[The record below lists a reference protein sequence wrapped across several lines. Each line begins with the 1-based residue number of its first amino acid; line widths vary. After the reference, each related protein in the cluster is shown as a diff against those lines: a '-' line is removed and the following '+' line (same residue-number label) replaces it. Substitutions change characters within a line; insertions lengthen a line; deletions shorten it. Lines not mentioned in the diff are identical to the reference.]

1 MTFGPTVRYP
11 SGPITPHGAHALMN
25 DRIPHVALRSYDN
38 SIVFN
43 MMGPLAIADRTIP
56 ERVEL
61 RGIKG
66 LVAPWKI
73 IDQKGAT
80 QDGTTFVDALYDPL
94 EVSLDVNCVGR
105 DPEHLRRVVHHLIAS
120 IDTKQLSEL
129 SWYTHEAGRWWA
141 PVRWNR
147 PIDDQVTGVSA
158 NRSQKLT
165 LQVRCDDGFWRTYPA
180 VDQFRFTYN
189 DDVDEFAY
197 NIAEGDPV
205 TGWTTQYSGAGSGW
219 LYVDGDQ
226 AVTSF
231 QGARSVVAR
240 HTDYT
245 ASADNMVVSV
255 QLGTNSQP
263 TYPENTYVDLWAR
276 MGNSGTPGSDG
287 IRCRLSLTSIRLSSF
302 VSGSETV
309 IREQGYGGYWSNW
322 WFWWF
327 YNAAPP
333 PYAGETFTLIC
344 GTEDA
349 ARTYKVL
356 RNGSEI
362 FTAKESGTDS
372 HVGSSYRKVGF
383 GAASTSGLIRPLG
396 VRRWAAGVNATSAQ
410 DGYLV
415 MSNPG
420 DQDMWPRYT
429 IFGPGT
435 AWIAGGPSSSDM
447 VKIGPLLPNQI
458 VQVRTDPRKRGV
470 VDMSTKP
477 TSSQSQQEFSQ
488 AYNDYLSFLSLS
500 GTAPLSSVFGVLSP
514 SGNPYQLMSGRFAKP
529 IPAKSPGAAPTLYHV
544 ACRID
549 NGNHDSQIIASGT
562 PLRRMPY

>member
-1 MTFGPTVRYP
+1 MTFGPSVRYP
-11 SGPITPHGAHALMN
+11 AGPITPHGAYQLMS

-43 MMGPLAIADRTIP
+43 LMGPLSIADRTIP

-61 RGIKG
+61 KNIKG
-66 LVAPWKI
+66 LIAPWKI

-80 QDGTTFVDALYDPL
+80 QDGTTFVDSLYDPM

-105 DPEHLRRVVHHLIAS
+105 NPEYLRRVVSHLINS

-129 SWYTHEAGRWWA
+129 SWYTHEMGRWWA

-147 PIDDQVTGVSA
+147 PSDDQLSGGA
-158 NRSQKLT
+158 KRSQQLKLQ
-165 LQVRCDDGFWRTYPA
+165 LRCDDGFWRTYPA
-180 VDQFRFTYN
+180 CDQFRFVY
-189 DDVDEFAY
+189 DDNVDEFEY
-197 NIAEGDPV
+197 LIAEGDPV
-205 TGWTTQYSGAGSGW
+205 TGWTTQYSGAGTGS

-226 AVTSF
+226 ALTSF
-231 QGARSVVAR
+231 QGARTVVAR
-240 HTDYT
+240 RTSYT
-245 ASADNMVVSV
+245 CGADNMVVSV

-263 TYPENTYVDLWAR
+263 TYPENTYIDLWAR
-276 MGNSGTPGSDG
+276 MANSGTAGADG
-287 IRCRLSLTSIRLSSF
+287 IRCRLGLSTIRLSSF

-327 YNAAPP
+327 FNAAPA
-333 PYAGETFTLIC
+333 PYAGEKFTLVC
-344 GTEDA
+344 GTEDD

-362 FTAKESGTDS
+362 FTAKETGTTS
-372 HVGSSYRKVGF
+372 NVGSSYRKAGF
-383 GAASTSGLIRPLG
+383 GEATGSGLIRPLG
-396 VRRWAAGVNATSAQ
+396 VRRWSAGVNATSAQ

-415 MSNPG
+415 FTNPG

-429 IFGPGT
+429 LFGPGT
-435 AWIAGGPSSSDM
+435 FWIAGGPSSSDM

-470 VDMSTKP
+470 IDMSTKP
-477 TSSQSQQEFSQ
+477 TSSQSQAEFTQ
-488 AYNDYLSFLSLS
+488 AYNDYLSFLSTG
-500 GTAPLSSVFGVLSP
+500 GTAPLSSVFGVLTP
-514 SGNPYQLMSGRFAKP
+514 TGNPYQLMSGRFAKP

-549 NGNHDSQIIASGT
+549 NGNQDSQIIGSGT
-562 PLRRMPY
+562 PLRRLPY